1 MLLIATIYIY
11 QISIEDD
18 RVIEETNLE
27 DSETEDEQA
36 PKETKGKEENLFMEK
51 MEQRRYKRQQC

>member
-36 PKETKGKEENLFMEK
+36 PKETKGKEENLFME
-51 MEQRRYKRQQC
+51 MEQRRYKRQQY